1 MDDTFE
7 KALAVLSCIIFRL
20 IDIEPDKKN
29 LLKITGLE

>member
-20 IDIEPDKKN
+20 IDIEPDKKKLIKN
-29 LLKITGLE
+29 NRT